1 MQAPDNMAVPRP
13 TNTSR
18 LFSAEKDSLF
28 PFNKDF
34 NLNTQTLVVVP
45 FASSQNSIRNFT
57 RPANAISMK
66 PSSGES
72 PFNPGD
78 SGGMN
83 LIFGTRQNSNF
94 KETFQM
100 IDMNSR
106 FGGSPMTL
114 HQSGSQDFAFRK
126 EAIRAFD
133 SISTQSQIKHDD
145 SGTADQAFLQK
156 RKRGRPKK
164 IQGDRI
170 NPRKKQVEAD
180 LEVKEDNLIFM
191 NEHAHVFESD
201 SETQHCLLDKEELS
215 RNITLVF
222 SNNNGMSR
230 SSDLE
235 INSQSF
241 KLDIGKLIKA
251 IESEQAKNKIKK
263 FVCRFCGKAFD
274 KPSSLGG
281 HTAKTHNGLSL
292 KYKNRLT
299 AAKNRKTERTR
310 IQFLKASIH
319 QGYATDTEPTTSLK
333 Q

>member
-1 MQAPDNMAVPRP
+1 MAVPRP
-13 TNTSR
+13 TNLSR
-18 LFSAEKDSLF
+18 DHLAEKEILF
-28 PFNKDF
+28 PFNNDF
-34 NLNTQTLVVVP
+34 NNSSQTLLVVP
-45 FASSQNSIRNFT
+45 FANSMHSGRSFT
-57 RPANAISMK
+57 RPANSIPMK

-72 PFNPGD
+72 PFNAGD
-78 SGGMN
+78 CGGMN
-83 LIFGTRQNSNF
+83 LIFSSRQNSNL

-106 FGGSPMTL
+106 FVGTPMTL
-114 HQSGSQDFAFRK
+114 HHSGGQDLFFRK

-133 SISTQSQIKHDD
+133 SISTQSQNNHEE

-170 NPRKKQVEAD
+170 NPRKKQVEQE

-201 SETQHCLLDKEELS
+201 SETQQCLLDKEELDKS
-215 RNITLVF
+215 FALVF

-230 SSDLE
+230 SSDQE

-310 IQFLKASIH
+310 IQFLKASIN
-319 QGYATDTEPTTSLK
+319 QGYAADSEPTTSLK
-333 Q
+333 